1 MDTNVQFTDTQI
13 IEDAV
18 RTIGG
23 LRLPLEFADEIGNLQ
38 RVRSNLIA
46 VLEAKQ
52 RAEGMDIQVMDA
64 GAMDPEEII
73 HAAEEELPEEKG
85 EEMTVG
91 GE

>member
-1 MDTNVQFTDTQI
+1 METNTQYTDTQI

-23 LRLPLEFADEIGNLQ
+23 LRLPLEFTEEIGQLQ
-38 RVRSNLIA
+38 RIRHNLI
-46 VLEAKQ
+46 VLLEAKKQ
-52 RAEGMDIQVMDA
+52 SVELDIQAMDA
-64 GAMDPEEII
+64 GEMTPEEII
-73 HAAEEELPEEKG
+73 QAAEEELPEEKG